1 MNHRDLIPTGA
12 QTNSKSAAAYPP
24 NAPAYVTEASG
35 PYTWGSDGKRYI
47 DCTSALGAII
57 LGHGDFRV
65 SEAARAQLER
75 GQSFSLASDIEY
87 RLAERM
93 VNLIPGMEMVKFG
106 KNGCDVTGAAVRLAR
121 AHTGRDL
128 IIYNGYHGHH
138 DWSMSYPP
146 KDGGVPKW
154 AGMCSFKLPDQK
166 LEPIIQRVVE
176 RKPAAL
182 VMEPVVSADP
192 IIHPRYYWQE
202 IRRICDEA
210 GTLLILDEIVTFGRI
225 GFPGAVSEWGIEP
238 DLWCGAKCLGN
249 GWPITAI
256 LGKREVMKRI
266 EEDVFYSTTFAGEA
280 VSMAAAL
287 ACLDQLES
295 LGPPKRIGRLWAD
308 AVERAAEKHN
318 LPLRVVGYD
327 ARPVLRD
334 MPEGLLSA
342 MIDEG
347 ILCQGY
353 LNATWAH
360 EAVIGELIR
369 GTERAIE
376 RVATGKG

>member
-65 SEAARAQLER
+65 SEAARDQLEL

-93 VNLIPGMEMVKFG
+93 VDLIPGMEMVKFG

-121 AHTGRDL
+121 AHTGRDHVV
-128 IIYNGYHGHH
+128 YNGYHGHS
-138 DWSMSYPP
+138 DWSMGYPP
-146 KDGGVPKW
+146 KNGGVPK
-154 AGMCSFKLPDQK
+154 AMRHESYKVDQK
-166 LEPIIQRVVE
+166 FSAIEEELFARPS
-176 RKPAAL
+176 AAL

-192 IIHPRYYWQE
+192 IIHPRSYWQE
-202 IRRICDEA
+202 IRGLCDA
-210 GTLLILDEIVTFGRI
+210 TGTLLVLDEIVTFGRI
-225 GFPGAVSEWGIEP
+225 GFPGAISEWGIEP
-238 DLWCGAKCLGN
+238 DLWCGAKALGN

-256 LGKREVMKRI
+256 LGKREVMERI
-266 EEDVFYSTTFAGEA
+266 EKDVFYSTTFAGEA

-295 LGPPKRIGRLWAD
+295 KGPPKRIGRLWAE
-308 AVERAAEKHN
+308 AVERAADKHN

-334 MPEGLLSA
+334 MPDGMLGA

-360 EAVIGELIR
+360 EDVIGDLIR

-376 RVATGKG
+376 RAATGKG